1 MILEAGACEV
11 GRCEVLAI
19 GDYDHGSEL
28 EDVHADADDATDGDN
43 TVIGVTV
50 AAVVWMVMAVVGDS
64 IGPAGLARRACSSHL
79 SSGILCVV
87 VLMSLCVHRIPHQG
101 GCSEGPIVY
110 LYDCVM

>member
-1 MILEAGACEV
+1 MILEASACEV

-43 TVIGVTV
+43 TVIGVTA

-64 IGPAGLARRACSSHL
+64 IGPAGLARRACC
-79 SSGILCVV
+79 GILCVV
-87 VLMSLCVHRIPHQG
+87 VLMFVVVVLMSLCVYRI
-101 GCSEGPIVY
+101 EGPIVY
-110 LYDCVM
+110 DCVM